1 MESPYAVSYSLNS
14 WRKTND
20 VPSYSRTPT
29 WLLRAVQK
37 KPSILKSPA
46 LWLLIFACIT
56 FVIGIFV
63 YSISS
68 GDKSGGFPALL
79 VLSICIIGFGLL
91 LAFVSFVTGMDELF
105 G

>member
-1 MESPYAVSYSLNS
+1 MSNFP
-14 WRKTND
+14 RPQK
-20 VPSYSRTPT
+20 PT
-29 WLLRAVQK
+29 AGCPGKL
-37 KPSILKSPA
+37 SILKSPA
-46 LWLLIFACIT
+46 FWLLVFASIT
-56 FVIGIFV
+56 VAVGIFT

-68 GDKSGGFPALL
+68 ADKSSSFPALF